1 MKIAVTGSNGLVGKA
16 LVKKLKAKH
25 FDVIE
30 CNRQNCDVTKTE
42 QVKKSLKGA
51 NIVVHCAAKLDEH
64 AADLFDVNVKGTE
77 NVLEAASENGVK
89 QFIFLS
95 SVAVFGKTHGLK
107 NEETEPNPET
117 RYERSKWE
125 AEQKVL
131 SYQEIF
137 PVTIFRPAIIIGK
150 GHYWDKII
158 KIIRKDFPLIGDGSN
173 HWQLVSL
180 ENVVNA
186 ILFSINN
193 ENCFEETF
201 MLCDDEAMTL
211 KELAEFIRKESGMK
225 KPLKKVPLFLG
236 KIIAF
241 INGYL
246 KIVPLLDLD
255 YLKRMVRD
263 RYYSNKKIKSL
274 GFDFKFSTKESLRK
288 IMN

>member
-1 MKIAVTGSNGLVGKA
+1 MKIGVTGSNGLVGKA
-16 LVKKLKAKH
+16 LIKKLKEKK
-25 FDVIE
+25 FEVIE
-30 CNRQNCDVTKTE
+30 CNHTNCDVTNIE

-51 NIVVHCAAKLDEH
+51 NIIVHCAAKLDEH
-64 AADLFDVNVKGTE
+64 AKDLFEVNVKGTE
-77 NVLEAASENGVK
+77 NVLEAASENRVR

-95 SVAVFGKTHGLK
+95 SVAVFGKSAGLK
-107 NEETEPNPET
+107 NEETTPNPET
-117 RYERSKWE
+117 RYEKSKWE
-125 AEQKVL
+125 AEQMVL

-137 PVTIFRPAIIIGK
+137 PVTIFRPAIIVGK
-150 GHYWDKII
+150 SNYWSKII
-158 KIIRKDFPLIGDGSN
+158 KIIKKDFPLIGDGSN

-186 ILFSINN
+186 ILFSIKN
-193 ENCFEETF
+193 EDCFEETF

-225 KPLKKVPLFLG
+225 KPLKRVPVFLG

-255 YLKRMVRD
+255 YLKRMIRD
-263 RYYSNKKIKSL
+263 RHYSNKKIKSL
-274 GFDFKFSTKESLRK
+274 GFEFKFSTKESLRK
-288 IMN
+288 LMK

>member
-1 MKIAVTGSNGLVGKA
+1 MKIAVTGGNGLVGNA
-16 LVKKLKAKH
+16 LVKALRAKR

-30 CNRQNCDVTKTE
+30 CNRQNCDITKAD
-42 QVKKSLKGA
+42 QVKKSIKGA
-51 NIVVHCAAKLDEH
+51 NIVVHCAATLDEH

-95 SVAVFGKTHGLK
+95 SVAVFGKTSGLK
-107 NEETEPNPET
+107 NEETKPNPET

-150 GHYWDKII
+150 TDYWNKIV
-158 KIIRKDFPLIGDGSN
+158 KLIRKDFPLIGDGSN

-186 ILFSINN
+186 ILFSVNN

-211 KELAEFIRKESGMK
+211 KELAEFIRTESGMNR
-225 KPLKKVPLFLG
+225 PLKTVPLFLG

-241 INGYL
+241 VNSYL
-246 KIVPLLDLD
+246 KIVPLLDSA
-255 YLKRMVRD
+255 YLKRMIRD

-274 GFDFKFSTKESLRK
+274 GFEFKVSTKESLRRL
-288 IMN
+288 MN